1 MKKKIIIIFAIVIAF
16 LIVGYL
22 FIPRIA
28 VSMITEYEPFTFDK
42 VLTDTVLC
50 RKFGIGDHT
59 KPEDYGYK
67 SDNINFQSIDGTKL
81 NGWYIPAN
89 THTNHCIILVHG
101 RTSNRLKT
109 MKYLELIDSLKLDTL
124 YNIFIPDLRNS
135 GKSQPSKTY
144 MGYKFGEDVLSSI
157 LLVNS
162 QYNQNKILLYGF
174 SMGAMAILN
183 ATGRDDLTKL
193 YKNKNLDIEKI
204 IFDSPLVNV
213 KKTLKAESPSLL
225 SANIIFTD
233 IFKMYSD
240 QIKGFGDNMK
250 LSVLLNPDIPTLV
263 LQSRDDHTTRVEIL
277 EGELNTLDKSAKIE
291 TVYFHGPGHVQLFQ
305 EKKSKYM
312 DAVESFLLEY
322 HKL

>member
-1 MKKKIIIIFAIVIAF
+1 MKKIIIIVFAIITAF
-16 LIVGYL
+16 LIVGYI

-50 RKFGIGDHT
+50 RKFGIGDNA
-59 KPEDYGYK
+59 KPEDYGFK
-67 SDNINFQSIDGTKL
+67 SDNINFQSLDETKL
-81 NGWYIPAN
+81 NGWFIPAK
-89 THTNHCIILVHG
+89 TLSDHCIILVHG

-109 MKYLELIDSLKLDTL
+109 MKYLELVDSLKLDTL

-135 GKSQPSKTY
+135 GKSQPTKTY
-144 MGYKFGEDVLSSI
+144 MGYKFGEDVVSSI
-157 LLVNS
+157 LLMNS
-162 QYNQNKILLYGF
+162 QYKQNNFILYGF

-183 ATGRDDLTKL
+183 ATGRNDLTKL
-193 YKNKNLDIEKI
+193 YKNIAIEKI
-204 IFDSPLVNV
+204 ILDSPLVNV
-213 KKTLKAESPSLL
+213 KKTLKAESPSVL

-250 LSVLLNPDIPTLV
+250 LSALLNPDIPTLV
-263 LQSRDDHTTRVEIL
+263 LQSRDDHTTSVEIL

-312 DAVESFLLEY
+312 SSVESFLLEY
-322 HKL
+322 DKL